1 MNTPPVRAP
10 LDPAPLDPA
19 RALDAT
25 RASVARDGSIYLPI
39 AGAFVLLP
47 QLATMLL
54 GPQMPASTDAM
65 MKLLTTAPWPLLLS
79 LLVPAFIGLIAD
91 LTISRM
97 VIDAA
102 DGRSTPPRAA
112 LLLALRA
119 WPLLLLAFAT
129 LFIAVMGVAL
139 VATPLGMT
147 AAILL
152 AMPLGLVLMARM
164 LPLIP
169 LLSVEPRAPFDA
181 LQRSWALGIGNGWR
195 LFGVALVLR
204 MVTLIVSAFGGV
216 VGNGLGTLFGGGLG
230 RFVQLALPAA
240 AVTAMSVVTSVLVA
254 HVYLQ
259 LRGRV
264 RI

>member
-1 MNTPPVRAP
+1 MTN
-10 LDPAPLDPA
+10 PAPLDPA

-25 RASVARDGSIYLPI
+25 RVSIAQGSSVFLPI

-47 QLATMLL
+47 QLGTMLL
-54 GPQMPASTDAM
+54 GPQMPATTDAM
-65 MKLLTTAPWPLLLS
+65 MKALTTAPTPLLLS

-91 LTISRM
+91 LTIARM

-102 DGRSTPPRAA
+102 DGRATPPRAA

-129 LFIAVMGVAL
+129 LFIAVMGLAL
-139 VATPLGMT
+139 VASPLGMT
-147 AAILL
+147 AALL
-152 AMPLGLVLMARM
+152 IAMPIGLVLMARM

-204 MVTLIVSAFGGV
+204 MVMLIVSAFGGV
-216 VGNGLGTLFGGGLG
+216 VGGGLGQLFGGGRRFAPVNG
-230 RFVQLALPAA
+230 RRLSA
-240 AVTAMSVVTSVLVA
+240 
-254 HVYLQ
+254 
-259 LRGRV
+259 
-264 RI
+264 

>member
-102 DGRSTPPRAA
+102 DGRATPPRAA

-129 LFIAVMGVAL
+129 LFIAVMGLAL
-139 VATPLGMT
+139 VASPLGMT
-147 AAILL
+147 AALL
-152 AMPLGLVLMARM
+152 IAMPIGLVLMARM

-181 LQRSWALGIGNGWR
+181 LQRSWALGIGNGSR
-195 LFGVALVLR
+195 LFG
-204 MVTLIVSAFGGV
+204 VSAFGGV

-264 RI
+264 RV